1 MSNDIAVQRK
11 NDLELCNAM
20 LEQTS
25 SSLSKLLCKKAEWSM
40 NGEDVQLGK
49 EYIAYPMDALHGV
62 CQWKDDHFV
71 DQRTGRIADKS
82 VLKVEKDQL
91 IFNGETFAKADGW
104 QSQYAMPLEDPE
116 TGEIISFVSCAT
128 GAKIAITKLIQATA
142 RAVKKGMGDLTP
154 LVRLS
159 AGTFPTTDFGM
170 VPRPAFE
177 IVPRQSLKDELN
189 DDIPM

>member
-1 MSNDIAVQRK
+1 MSNDIALKRQ
-11 NDLELCNAM
+11 NDLELCDAM

-25 SSLSKLLCKKAEWSM
+25 QSMSKLLCKKAEYSM
-40 NGEDVQLGK
+40 NGEDVPLGK

-62 CQWKDDHFV
+62 CQWQDDHIV
-71 DQRTGRIADKS
+71 EQRTGRIADKS

-104 QSQYAMPLEDPE
+104 QPQYAMPLEDPE
-116 TGEIISFVSCAT
+116 SGEIISFVSCAT

-142 RAVKKGMGDLTP
+142 RDFKKGKGTLTP

-159 AGTFPTTDFGM
+159 AGTFPTTDFGL

-177 IVPRQSLKDELN
+177 IVPDHDLQTELN
-189 DDIPM
+189 DKAPF